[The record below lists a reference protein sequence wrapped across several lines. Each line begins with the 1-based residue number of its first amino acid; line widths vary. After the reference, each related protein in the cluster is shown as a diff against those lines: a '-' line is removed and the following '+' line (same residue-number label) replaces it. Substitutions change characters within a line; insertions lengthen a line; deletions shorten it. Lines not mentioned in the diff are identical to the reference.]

1 MAEWSQWAPGRYGA
15 YQTQGRALPV
25 PAELQEMLN
34 SCPSSTHLWPAKSN
48 RILKMKHL
56 PQFPFILAVY
66 CFCLLQNPSSG
77 YPPHSDGSPDGLDAV
92 QLEQLAYWA
101 TVSRQPKVYQDMYK
115 QFLFHY
121 SRTPKPTHAV
131 KTGDAGAVALDFI
144 KKVCKLCG
152 EHKPPKTTC
161 ERTGKYLEL
170 RHRAASLDDFW
181 KELVSQYA
189 PGNLL

>member
-1 MAEWSQWAPGRYGA
+1 
-15 YQTQGRALPV
+15 
-25 PAELQEMLN
+25 
-34 SCPSSTHLWPAKSN
+34 
-48 RILKMKHL
+48 MKHL

-92 QLEQLAYWA
+92 QLED
-101 TVSRQPKVYQDMYK
+101 P
-115 QFLFHY
+115 
-121 SRTPKPTHAV
+121 
-131 KTGDAGAVALDFI
+131 GAVALDFI

-181 KELVSQYA
+181 KELDHAATWGRPFFLFRPRNGRNTEDNTQ
-189 PGNLL
+189 